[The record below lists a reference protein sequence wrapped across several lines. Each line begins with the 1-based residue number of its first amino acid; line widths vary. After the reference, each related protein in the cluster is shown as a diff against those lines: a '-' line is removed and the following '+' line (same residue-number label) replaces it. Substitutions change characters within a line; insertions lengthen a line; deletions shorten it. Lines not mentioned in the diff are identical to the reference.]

1 MYLCD
6 YYNKCLLKVFD
17 RKCIKKTYLLNKIHF
32 LKEKTYKKKLNTFFE
47 KKEFLLTLI
56 SHHK

>member
-1 MYLCD
+1 MFFESFRQKMY
-6 YYNKCLLKVFD
+6 
-17 RKCIKKTYLLNKIHF
+17 KKSTYLLNKIHF